1 MILLSK
7 YGVMR
12 DFHPPLTN
20 YIYTRALTNGTIF
33 YIWQLSRSV
42 VLHDPH
48 GKTLARVARPEGST
62 LSGVL
67 CIVQYTFRIDSL
79 NYIESMEQVQ
89 EFAIGFKQNE
99 IQ

>member
-1 MILLSK
+1 
-7 YGVMR
+7 
-12 DFHPPLTN
+12 
-20 YIYTRALTNGTIF
+20 
-33 YIWQLSRSV
+33 

-48 GKTLARVARPEGST
+48 GKTLAGVARPEGST

-67 CIVQYTFRIDSL
+67 CIAQYTFRIDSL